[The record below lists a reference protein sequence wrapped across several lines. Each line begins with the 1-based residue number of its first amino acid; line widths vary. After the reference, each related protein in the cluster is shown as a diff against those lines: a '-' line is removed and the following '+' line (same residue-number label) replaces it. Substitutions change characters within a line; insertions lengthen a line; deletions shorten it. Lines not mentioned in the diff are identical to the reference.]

1 MEDFDEQYDKLVDA
15 IHKIN
20 EASTLLLK
28 SLSQEQMVEV
38 AKEMP
43 VSELK
48 ELLTY
53 YEGIEEYEICSSIKT
68 GLDAQLASC
77 ETTRIE
83 KKREFYKHGKFK

>member
-1 MEDFDEQYDKLVDA
+1 MEDFDEQYDKLVEA

-28 SLSQEQMVEV
+28 SLSAEQMIEV

-43 VSELK
+43 ISELK

-53 YEGIEEYEICSSIKT
+53 YEGMEEYEICSSIKT
-68 GLDAQLASC
+68 GLDSQLAALN
-77 ETTRIE
+77 T
-83 KKREFYKHGKFK
+83 